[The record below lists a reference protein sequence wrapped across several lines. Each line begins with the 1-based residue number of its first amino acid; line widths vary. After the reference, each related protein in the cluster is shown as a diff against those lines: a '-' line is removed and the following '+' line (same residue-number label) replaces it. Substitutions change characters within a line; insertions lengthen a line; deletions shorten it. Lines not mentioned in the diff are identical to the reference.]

1 LSSYALTLSANSKS
15 CYVKFS
21 EEMNNEADFAELLE
35 VVKKDTDEFE
45 NFIYDLTDL
54 RMISLSCYRV
64 FAMVQHHVRSKKNA
78 VLVIIPPDLAVKR
91 KMMDDGLIRQT
102 EICLS
107 LGLLKDYLKL
117 ARAKIGEKTKDQEN
131 A

>member
-1 LSSYALTLSANSKS
+1 MTLSVNSKS

-21 EEMNNEADFAELLE
+21 PELSREEDFAELLE
-35 VVKKDTDEFE
+35 VVKRDTEEFE

-54 RMISLSCYRV
+54 RMIAHNCHRV

-78 VLVIIPPDLAVKR
+78 VLVIIPPDLLLKR
-91 KMMDDGLIRQT
+91 KMMDEGLIRQG

-117 ARAKIGEKTKDQEN
+117 ARAKLGEKTKVRES